1 MTCIHQLFSSVMYS
15 TYVPTLSTSL
25 LLLAFDVTKQLILS
39 VWKLKDNS
47 PTSTET
53 GLVSSSTYTV
63 VAMMVI

>member
-1 MTCIHQLFSSVMYS
+1 MYS
-15 TYVPTLSTSL
+15 IYVPTLSASL

-53 GLVSSSTYTV
+53 GWVSSSTYTV
-63 VAMMVI
+63 VAVMVI